1 MCTNQATYM
10 LSVWFHLHHF
20 ISFPLQH
27 NNIHKFS
34 SLKQHTFISSL
45 FPWLGSCVLCSGSQ
59 KTSFKVLTRAG
70 APSQAHEAWSP
81 ITGPGSSAW
90 SPITGLGSPFRP
102 MWLLVELVSF
112 QLQGHE
118 NLLPQG
124 QEEKEAPTSSQGLTC
139 LPQSYPRC
147 LLFY

>member
-1 MCTNQATYM
+1 MVRKLCA
-10 LSVWFHLHHF
+10 LFRVSKDF
-20 ISFPLQH
+20 IQGVD
-27 NNIHKFS
+27 
-34 SLKQHTFISSL
+34 Q
-45 FPWLGSCVLCSGSQ
+45 G
-59 KTSFKVLTRAG
+59 
-70 APSQAHEAWSP
+70 
-81 ITGPGSSAW
+81 W

-102 MWLLVELVSF
+102 TWLLVELVSF

-124 QEEKEAPTSSQGLTC
+124 QEEREAPTSSQGLTC